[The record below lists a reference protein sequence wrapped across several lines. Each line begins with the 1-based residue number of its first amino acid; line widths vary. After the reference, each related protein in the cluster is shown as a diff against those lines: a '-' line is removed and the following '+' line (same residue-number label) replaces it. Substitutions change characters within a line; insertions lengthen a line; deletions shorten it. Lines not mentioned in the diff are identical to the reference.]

1 MVMKFYRCKENPV
14 DCVSYKASVPGS
26 LMLFGEHAVL
36 HNKQAIALALNHY
49 IKVNLVPC
57 SDNNIR
63 ITSSMFADHKVAL
76 DKFKITKPYD
86 YVLIAIKQYFKK
98 IKCGFALNI
107 YSDFSADI
115 GFGSSAAVTVA
126 TLKVLSL
133 WLDQKPI
140 GKMKLYQQAVKV
152 VRLVQGFGSGADVV
166 ACVFGGVL
174 AYKMQP
180 ISIKK
185 IANNLPLVA
194 VYSGRK
200 LATKKVVVKVRQ
212 SRKRFPKVF
221 SELYNAIDSCSKEAI
236 KAIKNKNYS
245 RLGELMNIHQGL
257 QDALGVNNKI
267 LSELIFSLR
276 AKKTIYGAKISGSGL
291 GDCVIALGKINKN
304 TFPENDRQKK
314 M

>member
-1 MVMKFYRCKENPV
+1 M

-36 HNKQAIALALNHY
+36 HNKQAIALAVNYY
-49 IKVNLVPC
+49 IKVSLAPC
-57 SDNNIR
+57 SDSNIR
-63 ITSSMFADHKVAL
+63 ITSSMFDDHKVAL

-86 YVLIAIKQYFKK
+86 YVLTAIKQYFKK
-98 IKCGFALNI
+98 IKCGFTLNI
-107 YSDFSADI
+107 DSDFSADI

-133 WLDQKPI
+133 WLDQKPVD
-140 GKMKLYQQAVKV
+140 KMELYKKAVKV
-152 VRLVQGFGSGADVV
+152 VRLVQGFGSGADV
-166 ACVFGGVL
+166 AASVFGGVI

-185 IANNLPLVA
+185 IANSLPLVA
-194 VYSGRK
+194 VYSGSK
-200 LATKKVVVKVRQ
+200 LATKKVVAKVRQ

-304 TFPENDRQKK
+304 SFPENDRQKK
-314 M
+314 IGVRQMVASA

>member
-1 MVMKFYRCKENPV
+1 V

-36 HNKQAIALALNHY
+36 HNKQAIALAVNYY
-49 IKVNLVPC
+49 IKVSLAPC
-57 SDNNIR
+57 SDSNIR
-63 ITSSMFADHKVAL
+63 ITSSMFDDHKVAL

-107 YSDFSADI
+107 DSDFSADI

-133 WLDQKPI
+133 WLDQKPVD
-140 GKMKLYQQAVKV
+140 KMELYKKAVKV
-152 VRLVQGFGSGADVV
+152 VRLVQGFGSGADV
-166 ACVFGGVL
+166 AASVFGGVI

-185 IANNLPLVA
+185 IANSLPLVA
-194 VYSGRK
+194 VYSGSK
-200 LATKKVVVKVRQ
+200 LATKKVVAKVRQ

-221 SELYNAIDSCSKEAI
+221 FELYNAIDSCSKEAI
-236 KAIKNKNYS
+236 RAIKNKNYL

-304 TFPENDRQKK
+304 SFPENDRQKK
-314 M
+314 IGVRQMVASA